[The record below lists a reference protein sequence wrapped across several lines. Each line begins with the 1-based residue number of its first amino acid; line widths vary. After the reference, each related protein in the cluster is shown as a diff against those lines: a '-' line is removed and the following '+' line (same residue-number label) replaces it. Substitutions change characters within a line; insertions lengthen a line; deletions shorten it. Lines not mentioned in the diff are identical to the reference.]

1 MRSAKQKRML
11 VKPPVV
17 GPGNWHG
24 EILGGGTVNFG
35 QVVQHNPGR
44 QSVEFSYLVIPAIFT
59 PPEAQFTWPG
69 IVLVFAPTPMK
80 TVRPDAG
87 HLRSAKHLLS
97 LSLSLEVTREQFSD
111 LFGMFE
117 ASRVRDLQFTVE
129 DGADGSWPVHSWGIS
144 AGLQRPR

>member
-44 QSVEFSYLVIPAIFT
+44 QSVEFSYLVISAIFT
-59 PPEAQFTWPG
+59 PPEKQFTWPG
-69 IVLVFAPTPMK
+69 VVLIFAPTPMK
-80 TVRPDAG
+80 SVRPDAG
-87 HLRSAKHLLS
+87 RLLSVKRLLS
-97 LSLSLEVTREQFSD
+97 LSLSLEVTRDQFSD
-111 LFGMFE
+111 LFRMFE
-117 ASRVRDLQFTVE
+117 ASGVRDFQFTVE
-129 DGADGSWPVHSWGIS
+129 EGADGSWPVQSWGMS
-144 AGLQRPR
+144 ATLQRPK